1 VAYFHRI
8 AGLIAAD
15 MREQRSYS
23 QITENNAL
31 TIAWSSHCMEQPLHG
46 AAIAWSSHCME
57 QTLAGGSHH
66 CMEQTLAGGSH
77 HCMEQTLAG
86 GSHHCMEQTLAGGS
100 HEPAAFPSL
109 WGMK

>member
-1 VAYFHRI
+1 
-8 AGLIAAD
+8 
-15 MREQRSYS
+15 
-23 QITENNAL
+23 
-31 TIAWSSHCMEQPLHG
+31 MEQPLHG

-86 GSHHCMEQTLAGGS
+86 GSH
-100 HEPAAFPSL
+100 EPAAFPSL

>member
-1 VAYFHRI
+1 
-8 AGLIAAD
+8 
-15 MREQRSYS
+15 
-23 QITENNAL
+23 
-31 TIAWSSHCMEQPLHG
+31 MEQPLHG

-77 HCMEQTLAG
+77 
-86 GSHHCMEQTLAGGS
+86 
-100 HEPAAFPSL
+100 EPAAFPSL